1 MSEQLQEQPRS
12 TLSKVW
18 TLISYVL
25 LATALLGTGPS
36 VANHYCGLYNQQQ
49 CTGLYEQYIKGM
61 QLVDIPAVQ
70 AGVQRVTTTLHQWHV
85 FAWQPE
91 ELPRMLMDWHSAQA
105 LCKGASVPSLASDI
119 EDDAQP
125 EHVATKDDSV
135 LASSE
140 PEQQAEVQPDEE
152 PQADAATEAAE
163 ELPVVE
169 TIVLNI
175 EPAKKKDVPKPV
187 LPPPAPAED
196 IEPLPPA
203 APLPPALRTIPKP
216 DVPAPAISE
225 PAVPEAH
232 LPEPTPVAPTPQ
244 PLPQARKIRIP
255 EPEPIKFV
263 DQCPGW
269 TDLMVH
275 VSIADCQP
283 GMIWYKPE
291 INFTGRFLNHAQ
303 LCQEAAL
310 LPLLTYCHLSL
321 PCAACGPATAPVAH
335 ACQQVV
341 ELLLQAPSFHPA
353 DSFAEV
359 VQRLLVPVSVD
370 KLLHK
375 PQPEPV
381 AAAVSV
387 PAEAWT
393 TAAILEAI
401 LLVLFAAG
409 SVALWHQSPK
419 IIAAMQPALD
429 GDMEEE
435 LAVAETPAAVAA
447 EQPAAGLPAI
457 PEEQQVQ
464 EGEEEAAEEP
474 QGTPARLVA
483 AMAAVAVR
491 IMSPMQKPPLPPAAA
506 AALGEEVHL
515 EEEAAAPSN
524 RSVPSHSAS
533 NTPMHLP
540 ACPCRALLVW
550 LLILRQTAWIA
561 LAVAC
566 LVPAA
571 RLPTT
576 SSSGT
581 VCRTCLHPCRGRR
594 SSRRT
599 AAPTPRATRGR
610 KSTAGNAAV
619 AEEEEEEEAHT
630 PAASGATVG
639 TRRYSLR
646 SASKQGSEHAVA
658 GAAVGDAEVT
668 SVATGRRGSNRL
680 RGR

>member
-18 TLISYVL
+18 TLISYLL

-70 AGVQRVTTTLHQWHV
+70 AGMQRVTTTLHQWHV

-105 LCKGASVPSLASDI
+105 LYKGASVPSLASHTQ
-119 EDDAQP
+119 ETA
-125 EHVATKDDSV
+125 
-135 LASSE
+135 E
-140 PEQQAEVQPDEE
+140 PEQQAEVHTDEGH
-152 PQADAATEAAE
+152 QAEAGTEAAE

-175 EPAKKKDVPKPV
+175 EPAKKEVPKPV
-187 LPPPAPAED
+187 LPAPVPAQD

-216 DVPAPAISE
+216 AVPAPAISE

-232 LPEPTPVAPTPQ
+232 LPEPTPVDPTPQ

-269 TDLMVH
+269 TDLLVH
-275 VSIADCQP
+275 VSVADCQP
-283 GMIWYKPE
+283 GTIWYKPE
-291 INFTGRFLNHAQ
+291 IKFAGRFLNHAQ

-310 LPLLTYCHLSL
+310 LQLLTYCHHSL

-381 AAAVSV
+381 AATVSV

-401 LLVLFAAG
+401 LVVLFAAG
-409 SVALWHQSPK
+409 SVALWHQSSK

-429 GDMEEE
+429 DDVEEE

-464 EGEEEAAEEP
+464 EGEEAAEEP

-524 RSVPSHSAS
+524 RSVPMHAAS
-533 NTPMHLP
+533 NIFMHLS
-540 ACPCRALLVW
+540 ARN
-550 LLILRQTAWIA
+550 
-561 LAVAC
+561 C
-566 LVPAA
+566 LV
-571 RLPTT
+571 L
-576 SSSGT
+576 
-581 VCRTCLHPCRGRR
+581 TCQCL
-594 SSRRT
+594 T
-599 AAPTPRATRGR
+599 
-610 KSTAGNAAV
+610 N
-619 AEEEEEEEAHT
+619 
-630 PAASGATVG
+630 
-639 TRRYSLR
+639 
-646 SASKQGSEHAVA
+646 
-658 GAAVGDAEVT
+658 
-668 SVATGRRGSNRL
+668 
-680 RGR
+680 